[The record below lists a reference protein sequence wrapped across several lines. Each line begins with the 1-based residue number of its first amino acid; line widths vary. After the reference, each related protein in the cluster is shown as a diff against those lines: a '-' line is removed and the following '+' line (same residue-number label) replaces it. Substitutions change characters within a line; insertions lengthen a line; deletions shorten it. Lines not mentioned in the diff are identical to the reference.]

1 MDVLQMKDIEHHL
14 LYDKKPSEYFNCLL
28 QNGKLKK
35 EPLNEIE
42 KLKDVMQSKKHH
54 PEGNVWNHTMLV
66 VDNGAYYREYVND
79 KKAFM
84 WALLLHDIGK
94 IKTTKM
100 RKGRWTSYNHDNV
113 GSEEGYKFLKKLG
126 CNDEEFIEK
135 VRNLIK
141 YHMHFLYIK
150 NNLPFGNEKEMI
162 KNVDINDITLVFL
175 CDRLGRGGL
184 DKEGKLEIIASIHE
198 FLEKYRDS
206 GNKNLNFIK

>member
-1 MDVLQMKDIEHHL
+1 MDILEMKDIEHHL
-14 LYDKKPSEYFNCLL
+14 LYDKNPSEYFNYLL
-28 QNGKLKK
+28 ESGKLKK

-66 VDNGAYYREYVND
+66 IDNGAYYREYAND

-94 IKTTKM
+94 IKTTKL

-113 GSEEGYKFLKKLG
+113 GYYEGYKFLKKLG
-126 CNDEEFIEK
+126 CSDNELIDK

-184 DKEGKLEIIASIHE
+184 NKEDKIEIITSMHE
-198 FLEKYRDS
+198 FLEKYMDKE
-206 GNKNLNFIK
+206 NKKLNLIR